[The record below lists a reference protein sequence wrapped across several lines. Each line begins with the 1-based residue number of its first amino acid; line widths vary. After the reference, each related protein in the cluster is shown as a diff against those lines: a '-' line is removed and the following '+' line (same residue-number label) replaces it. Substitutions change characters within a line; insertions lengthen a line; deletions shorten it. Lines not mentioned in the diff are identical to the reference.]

1 MWWLRL
7 NSWEAPPVGYL
18 EVNIDAGCGH
28 DGKVFWGLV
37 IRDHN
42 ANVVVAAVSKNS
54 YLVADM
60 VVAEVLGFRWGLQVA
75 AERNLSK
82 VIFELDVQVGLN
94 CFHGLS
100 ALASITP
107 FIRDCQDLYANT
119 ADVSVVFINR
129 CCNEVNEIAQAAKTL
144 GSCTWEGNS

>member
-1 MWWLRL
+1 MWWLGL
-7 NSWEAPPVGYL
+7 KYWEAPPVGYL

-42 ANVVVAAVSKNS
+42 ANVVAAVSKNS
-54 YLVADM
+54 VL

-82 VIFELDVQVGLN
+82 VIFELDAQVVLN
-94 CFHGLS
+94 CFHGLY

-107 FIRDCQDLYANT
+107 FIRDCQDLYANM

-129 CCNEVNEIAQAAKTL
+129 CCNEVAHEI
-144 GSCTWEGNS
+144 C